1 MPVTEIKNIEEFK
14 AQVNTTHSN
23 FPSRRRRLHTPP
35 PPIHSHLQINKS
47 TPVIIDFYATW
58 CGPCKV
64 ISPIFEKLSNENS
77 GAEFFKVDVDA
88 VPDAAQEVGIR
99 AVSVA
104 FIVLGSFGILVA

>member
-14 AQVNTTHSN
+14 AQVNTIHSN

-35 PPIHSHLQINKS
+35 PIHSHSQINKS